1 MWFTP
6 QSWPR
11 LLVTFSLLIAAF
23 ACYAIGHTP
32 GFKLFF
38 LLGAAF
44 ELLFWVRIYKSKG
57 KHSKQPFA

>member
-1 MWFTP
+1 MWFKP
-6 QSWPR
+6 QSWSR
-11 LLVTFSLLIAAF
+11 LLVTFSFLTATF

-44 ELLFWVRIYKSKG
+44 ELLFWVRIYKSKDNQ
-57 KHSKQPFA
+57 HKQPFA